1 MRFASRSKGIL
12 QELRQDVFYVRRY
25 VGKYGFFVPVDD
37 QIRGCR
43 PRSADSLLLAEVT
56 HLSRTLL
63 HRDSP
68 LDNRSS

>member
-1 MRFASRSKGIL
+1 MRFASRSKSIL

-25 VGKYGFFVPVDD
+25 IGKYGLLVPVDD

-43 PRSADSLLLAEVT
+43 PKSANTLLMTDVT

-63 HRDSP
+63 HRDSQ